1 MKLYK
6 KLNSSN
12 TEFLSMTKKSKRVTS
27 KFKKKKLSIQC
38 CKLIVSKKSCS
49 FWDIS
54 NVGIANHAMFAQQK
68 LLPINPLQPGVAFL

>member
-6 KLNSSN
+6 NWILLMLNSCQWQKN
-12 TEFLSMTKKSKRVTS
+12 LKEWRRNAKKI
-27 KFKKKKLSIQC
+27 LSIQC

-54 NVGIANHAMFAQQK
+54 NVDITNHAMFAQQK